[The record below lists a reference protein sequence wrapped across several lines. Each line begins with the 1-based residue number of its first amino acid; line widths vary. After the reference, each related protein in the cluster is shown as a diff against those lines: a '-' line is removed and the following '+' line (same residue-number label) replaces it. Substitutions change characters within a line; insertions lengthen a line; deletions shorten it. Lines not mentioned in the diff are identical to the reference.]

1 VVPENER
8 AFVHETALC
17 ESIHVGA
24 GSRVWAFAHVLPGA
38 RVGKNCNICDGVFIE
53 NDVTVGDDV
62 TIKCG
67 VQLWDGLRVG
77 DRVFIGPNATFT
89 NDRMPRSKVRPDKFL
104 QTVLEDDVSIG
115 ANATILPGLTIG
127 RGAVIGAGAV
137 VTRSVPPF
145 AKAVGNPAKIVGYQ
159 TNEGDLDSPSSPGAA
174 STHGL
179 GTEAGSRLDLGIGD
193 CFLERL
199 PHFADMRGSL
209 TPLEADRGLPFTP
222 ARVFLVYGVESGH
235 VRGAHAHRTC
245 AQFLVAAHGS
255 VSVVVDDGSQ
265 RVEVRLVDQT
275 MGLYLP
281 PMIWG
286 IQFKYAPDSVLM
298 VLASHLYQA
307 DDYLRDYDEF
317 CRLVARPE

>member
-1 VVPENER
+1 MFRARDYHRTAGFDDHGVVVRSTDRGQSWQPWR
-8 AFVHETALC
+8 DMGVVGHPYHAL
-17 ESIHVGA
+17 
-24 GSRVWAFAHVLPGA
+24 
-38 RVGKNCNICDGVFIE
+38 
-53 NDVTVGDDV
+53 
-62 TIKCG
+62 
-67 VQLWDGLRVG
+67 
-77 DRVFIGPNATFT
+77 
-89 NDRMPRSKVRPDKFL
+89 
-104 QTVLEDDVSIG
+104 
-115 ANATILPGLTIG
+115 
-127 RGAVIGAGAV
+127 
-137 VTRSVPPF
+137 
-145 AKAVGNPAKIVGYQ
+145 
-159 TNEGDLDSPSSPGAA
+159 
-174 STHGL
+174 
-179 GTEAGSRLDLGIGD
+179 
-193 CFLERL
+193 RL
-199 PHFADMRGSL
+199 PDN
-209 TPLEADRGLPFTP
+209 
-222 ARVFLVYGVESGH
+222 RVFLVYGVESGH